1 MAGIVAAYGPF
12 QDEEL
17 EIMSQRIKHRGP
29 DALFSFSTDKISV
42 KKNYLDL
49 AAGKTKHQPSII
61 FGNNCVALDGKIYNS
76 EELDPEGRFSTDEE
90 LILNLYQE
98 KGAAFLNELDGM
110 FALLVVTKEQKFL
123 AARDPL
129 GIKPLYYGFKKN
141 TIYFASEV
149 KALINFVDRIHIF
162 PPGCY
167 FTPEQG
173 FIHYAEFKVQE
184 DKDLD
189 FKTAIGKIKN
199 LLTNSVVRQIPQE
212 TTPVVLLSGG
222 IDSSI
227 VAALTAR
234 QIANLETFCVGMEGA
249 KDLEAARKVAAFIGS
264 KHEELIY
271 TKKDIETIL
280 PQIIYYLES
289 FDPSLIRSAIAN
301 YFAFKLIGQKAKV
314 VFSGEGGDELFGG
327 YAYLKKIEEKEELQ
341 HEMQELFGN
350 LHNIG
355 LQRVDRM
362 SMAFSKQCRLPFL
375 GTDLVRY
382 ALSLPPK
389 WKIHTEDGVEKWI
402 LRKAF
407 EGWLPDSLLWR
418 TKQEFSQGSNT
429 VKVMEE
435 IAEEKISDKDFERER
450 HILQP
455 PLRNKEELLYYHLYR
470 HYYDNDSAVATVG
483 RWLVT

>member
-1 MAGIVAAYGPF
+1 MAGIVAAYGPSK
-12 QDEEL
+12 DEEL
-17 EIMSQRIKHRGP
+17 EIMSERIKHRGP
-29 DALFSFSTDKISV
+29 DALLSFSTDKISV
-42 KKNYLDL
+42 KKNHLAL
-49 AAGKTKHQPSII
+49 AAGKAKHQPGII

-110 FALLVVTKEQKFL
+110 FALLVATKEQKFL

-129 GIKPLYYGFKKN
+129 GIKPLYYGSKNN

-149 KALINFVDRIHIF
+149 KALINFVDRIRLF
-162 PPGCY
+162 PPGHY

-173 FIHYAEFKVQE
+173 FICYKEFKVQE

-189 FKTAIGKIKN
+189 LKTAIGKIKN
-199 LLTNSVVRQIPQE
+199 LLTKSVLRQIPQE

-271 TKKDIETIL
+271 TKKDIEAVL

-301 YFAFKLIGQKAKV
+301 YFVFKLIGQKAKV

-375 GTDLVRY
+375 GADLVCY

-389 WKIHTEDGVEKWI
+389 WKIHAKDGVEKWI

-407 EGWLPDSLLWR
+407 EGWLPNSLLWR

-429 VKVMEE
+429 VKAMEE
-435 IAEEKISDKDFERER
+435 IAEEKISDQDFEHER
-450 HILQP
+450 HVLQP

-470 HYYDNDSAVATVG
+470 HYYDSDSAVATVG
-483 RWLVT
+483 RWLAT